1 MKVPEPKKLPSG
13 NYNVMLRLGGQN
25 ISITKPSPKECRD
38 EARIIK
44 SEHLA
49 GKRAIRCNETLGI
62 VLDKYIDSRRKVLS
76 PSTINGYMA
85 IRKSRFPKFMDKKI
99 SDIENWQSVINTE
112 IENGISAKTI
122 RNSWGLIGSALS
134 YVGQPIPQVQLPAVM
149 PATRPWLTA
158 DQIKVFVKAVHGHP
172 VEIPALLMLHSLRRS
187 EVLGLDWSNINLN
200 AKTIRV
206 VETAVI
212 GEKNKLVT
220 KSTTKTRKSYRTIP
234 VMIPELESALAAVPE
249 KDRKGKVYKLNPNN
263 LWPEINGICRRNN
276 LPEVG
281 CHGLRHSFCSLA
293 AHVGMSEAETMML
306 GGWEDVGTMRR
317 IYQHISD
324 QDRLK
329 AENKI
334 SAFFK
339 TPSENADGNADGA
352 SKHQ

>member
-1 MKVPEPKKLPSG
+1 MKTPSPKKLPSG
-13 NYNVMLRLGGQN
+13 SWNIYLRLGNEG
-25 ISITKPSPKECRD
+25 ISVTKPT
-38 EARIIK
+38 K
-44 SEHLA
+44 SECIKAAELIKA
-49 GKRAIRCNETLGI
+49 EYRNEKRAKQCNETLGI

-134 YVGQPIPQVQLPAVM
+134 YVGQPVPQVQLPAVM

-158 DQIKVFVKAVHGHP
+158 DQIKVFVNAAHGHP

-187 EVLGLDWSNINLN
+187 EVLGLDWSNIDLK

-306 GGWEDVGTMRR
+306 GGWEDVGKCR
-317 IYQHISD
+317 
-324 QDRLK
+324 
-329 AENKI
+329 
-334 SAFFK
+334 
-339 TPSENADGNADGA
+339 
-352 SKHQ
+352 

>member
-1 MKVPEPKKLPSG
+1 LPSG
-13 NYNVMLRLGGQN
+13 SWNIYLRLGNEG
-25 ISITKPSPKECRD
+25 ISVTKPT
-38 EARIIK
+38 K
-44 SEHLA
+44 SECIKTAELIKA
-49 GKRAIRCNETLGI
+49 EYRNEKRAKQCNETLGI

-134 YVGQPIPQVQLPAVM
+134 YVGQPIPQVQLPTVM

-234 VMIPELESALAAVPE
+234 VMIPELESALAAIPE

-263 LWPEINGICRRNN
+263 LWPEINGICRKNN

-339 TPSENADGNADGA
+339 SPSENADGNADGA

>member
-1 MKVPEPKKLPSG
+1 MKTPSPKKLPSG
-13 NYNVMLRLGGQN
+13 SWNIYLRLGNEG
-25 ISITKPSPKECRD
+25 ISVTKPT
-38 EARIIK
+38 K
-44 SEHLA
+44 SECIKAAELIKA
-49 GKRAIRCNETLGI
+49 EYRNEKRAKQCNETLGI

-234 VMIPELESALAAVPE
+234 IMIPELGSALAAVPE

-339 TPSENADGNADGA
+339 TPSKNADENADDA
-352 SKHQ
+352 SKVQ

>member
-1 MKVPEPKKLPSG
+1 
-13 NYNVMLRLGGQN
+13 
-25 ISITKPSPKECRD
+25 
-38 EARIIK
+38 
-44 SEHLA
+44 
-49 GKRAIRCNETLGI
+49 
-62 VLDKYIDSRRKVLS
+62 
-76 PSTINGYMA
+76 
-85 IRKSRFPKFMDKKI
+85 MDKKI

-234 VMIPELESALAAVPE
+234 IMIPELESALAAVPE

-339 TPSENADGNADGA
+339 SPSENADGNADGV
-352 SKHQ
+352 SKAQ

>member
-1 MKVPEPKKLPSG
+1 MKTPSPKKLPSG
-13 NYNVMLRLGGQN
+13 SWNIYLRLGNEG
-25 ISITKPSPKECRD
+25 ISVTKPT
-38 EARIIK
+38 K
-44 SEHLA
+44 SECIKAAELIKA
-49 GKRAIRCNETLGI
+49 EYRNEKRAKQCNETLGI

-112 IENGISAKTI
+112 IENGVSAKTI

-134 YVGQPIPQVQLPAVM
+134 YIGQPVPPVQLPVVM

-158 DQIKVFVKAVHGHP
+158 DQIKVFVNAVHGHP

-187 EVLGLDWSNINLN
+187 EVLGLDWSNIDLK

-234 VMIPELESALAAVPE
+234 VMIPELESALAAIPE
-249 KDRKGKVYKLNPNN
+249 KDRKGKVYKMNPNN

-306 GGWEDVGTMRR
+306 GGWEDIGTMRK

-339 TPSENADGNADGA
+339 SPSENADGNADGA

>member
-1 MKVPEPKKLPSG
+1 MKTPSPKKLPSG
-13 NYNVMLRLGGQN
+13 SWNIYLRLGNEG
-25 ISITKPSPKECRD
+25 ISVTKPT
-38 EARIIK
+38 K
-44 SEHLA
+44 SECIKAAELIKA
-49 GKRAIRCNETLGI
+49 EYRNEKRAKQCNETLDI
-62 VLDKYIDSRRKVLS
+62 ILTKYIDSRRSVLS
-76 PSTINGYMA
+76 PSTIAGYET
-85 IRKSRFPKFMDKKI
+85 IRKNRFKKYMKKKI
-99 SDIENWQSVINTE
+99 SDIDDWQAVINAE
-112 IENGISAKTI
+112 VKDGLSPKSI
-122 RNSWGLIGSALS
+122 RNNWGLVVSAMG
-134 YVGQPIPQVQLPAVM
+134 YVGQPVPPVQLPSVM

-187 EVLGLDWSNINLN
+187 EVLGLDWSNIDLK

-293 AHVGMSEAETMML
+293 AHVSMSEAETMML

-339 TPSENADGNADGA
+339 SPSENADGNADGV